1 MLENKDII
9 KSFKL
14 ASALMELHGAN
25 AFKIRGYQNAIFNLE
40 RVEKPLRGMPS
51 EEISALEGVGKSILE
66 SILQLL
72 ESGTFDELERLKQ
85 DTPPGIIDLL
95 GLKGIG
101 PKKIKQ
107 LWEELHIETAEDLY
121 DACQN
126 DRVAGLKGF
135 GKKTQEN
142 ILEALEFRKSVEGQ
156 MLIDKAEALA
166 DMLES
171 EWAALGLKDIHRTG
185 DLYMKR
191 GVISELAWLC
201 TSTPSLKVLQSMQLD
216 GLEWIEEQSGP
227 FLWYFKHTATKLPV
241 TLRFVNAS
249 RLGNELIKWGSA
261 DRHLALSVQDGHT
274 LLQQIQRESFADEHS
289 AYKAMGFPFILPE
302 LREGLLEEK
311 IKEGELQQDD
321 LVSFDDLK
329 GILHN
334 HSTYSDGKHSLREM
348 AEYCNELGY
357 EYLGIT
363 DHSKSAFYAGGL
375 DEQRILK
382 QHAEIDALNK
392 ELAPF
397 KIFKGI
403 ESDILQDGSLDY
415 AEEVL
420 ASFDFVVSSIHSGLG
435 MDEKKATERL
445 IKAIANPFTT
455 QLGHPTG
462 RLLLRRKGYPI
473 DHKAIIEACAHYDV
487 TIEIN
492 ANPWRLD
499 LDWTWIPMAMEK
511 GVKISINPDA
521 HEQAGYAHMKY
532 GVYVGRKGGLTK
544 SATFNVLSATE
555 VDAYFERRK
564 KEKGMT
570 TSR

>member
-14 ASALMELHGAN
+14 ASSLMELHGAN

-40 RVEKPLRGMPS
+40 RLEKPLRGLTP
-51 EEISALEGVGKSILE
+51 EEISGLEGVGKSILE

-126 DRVAGLKGF
+126 DRVSGLKGF
-135 GKKTQEN
+135 GKKTQDN
-142 ILEALEFRKSVEGQ
+142 ILDALEFRKSVEGQ

-166 DMLES
+166 DLLES
-171 EWAALGLKDIHRTG
+171 EWAALGLKGVHRTG

-191 GVISELAWLC
+191 GVVSELAWLC
-201 TSTPSLKVLQSMQLD
+201 TSPPRLKSIQSMQGE
-216 GLEWIEEQSGP
+216 GLQWLQEESGP
-227 FLWYFKHTATKLPV
+227 FLWRFKHKESKLPV
-241 TLRFVNAS
+241 TLRFIQAA

-261 DRHLALSVQDGHT
+261 DRHLALQLPDGHT
-274 LLQQIQRESFADEHS
+274 LLQRLQTEAFPDEKA
-289 AYKAMGFPFILPE
+289 AYKAMDFPFILPE
-302 LREGLLEEK
+302 LREGLLEDK
-311 IKEGELQQDD
+311 IKEGALHQDELIR
-321 LVSFDDLK
+321 FEDLK

-348 AEYCNELGY
+348 AEYCKELGY

-375 DEQRILK
+375 DEQRIQK

-397 KIFKGI
+397 IIFKGI

-499 LDWTWIPMAMEK
+499 LDWTWIPLAMEK
-511 GVKISINPDA
+511 GVSISINPDA

-532 GVYVGRKGGLTK
+532 GVYAGRKGGLTRV
-544 SATFNVLSATE
+544 ATFNARTAKE
-555 VDAYFERRK
+555 VDTYFKRRK
-564 KEKGMT
+564 EEKGIIT
-570 TSR
+570 PR

>member
-9 KSFKL
+9 KPFKL
-14 ASALMELHGAN
+14 AAALMELHGAN

-40 RVEKPLRGMPS
+40 RLEKPLHGMSP
-51 EEISALEGVGKSILE
+51 EEISALEGVGKSISE
-66 SILQLL
+66 AIFQWL
-72 ESGTFDELERLKQ
+72 ESGTFDELERLKL

-121 DACQN
+121 DACEN
-126 DRVAGLKGF
+126 DRVSGLKGF

-156 MLIDKAEALA
+156 MLMDKAEALA
-166 DMLES
+166 EWIES
-171 EWAALGLKDIHRTG
+171 EWAEKGLQGLYRTG

-201 TSTPSLKVLQSMQLD
+201 TTPPALDKLQSMQVE
-216 GLEWIEEQSGP
+216 GLEWLEEESGP
-227 FLWYFKHTATKLPV
+227 FLWRFKHTSAKLPV
-241 TLRFVNAS
+241 SLRFVAPN

-261 DRHLALSVQDGHT
+261 DRHLALRMEDDRT
-274 LLQQIQRESFADEHS
+274 LLQHLSAGTFPDEKA
-289 AYKAMGFPFILPE
+289 AYKAMDYPLILPE
-302 LREGLLEEK
+302 LREGLLEDS
-311 IKEGELQQDD
+311 IKQGSLHQDA
-321 LVSFDDLK
+321 LIAFEDLK

-348 AEYCNELGY
+348 AEYCKELGY

-375 DEQRILK
+375 DEQRIKK
-382 QHAEIDALNK
+382 QHEEIDALNK

-403 ESDILQDGSLDY
+403 ESDILHDGSLDY

-473 DHKAIIEACAHYDV
+473 DHKAIIEACSHFDV
-487 TIEIN
+487 AIEIN

-499 LDWTWIPMAMEK
+499 LDWTWIPMAMEN
-511 GVKISINPDA
+511 GVTLSINPDA
-521 HEQAGYAHMKY
+521 HEKAGYAHMKY
-532 GVYVGRKGGLTK
+532 GVYAGRKGGLSK
-544 SATFNVLSATE
+544 ARTFNARSAKE
-555 VDAYFERRK
+555 VEDYFQRRK
-564 KEKGMT
+564 KEKGLYT
-570 TSR
+570 PR